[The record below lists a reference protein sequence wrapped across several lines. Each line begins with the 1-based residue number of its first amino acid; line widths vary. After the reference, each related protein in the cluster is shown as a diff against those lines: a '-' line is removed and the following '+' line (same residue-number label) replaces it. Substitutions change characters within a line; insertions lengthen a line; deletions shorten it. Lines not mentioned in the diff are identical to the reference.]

1 MPDDAKPPATFSH
14 EEIKVIRHMLSTWD
28 KPAVCPKCDSE
39 LSVSGPVAGGGS
51 VGLVWRV
58 ECEACDRM
66 AFVAENIARTLDID
80 A

>member
-1 MPDDAKPPATFSH
+1 MPDEARPPATFSH

-28 KPAVCPKCDSE
+28 KPAVCPRCDRGLE
-39 LSVSGPVAGGGS
+39 VSGPVAGGGS

-58 ECEACDRM
+58 ECSACDRM
-66 AFVAENIARTLDID
+66 AFVTESIARTRGTD